1 MLEFCKEC
9 GIPLLVNHGLHWG
22 DNGTITIA
30 GSPKNRMVFFES
42 DLIDHLFETI
52 GKLIGMPIAH
62 LVIESRARETKR
74 YIERSFPPEMRHSKA
89 YKQMSGQTSDP
100 ITPEEREK
108 HLAAIKGITQTIID
122 ISRVYGYG
130 DQRPSDL
137 WDSGGDFAWRT
148 QIIRNPYS
156 LLFIAADNLASVE
169 VFEETEM
176 RVKFEKVNEDTY
188 EIEVSPGKH
197 PIALRERLRR
207 KTYDLKSGDI
217 SYEKCPVCGVP
228 LEVAMRKWNIEE
240 GTYSDPDT
248 GRRMAIFGPS
258 ALDAVLDDLESE
270 LGEVI
275 PNAVIEAQRQN
286 LKSAWSTDWWNRSA
300 SSFQHIIAIRGLG
313 NLVTFEGDKN
323 HLTLNIQNACL
334 PLPMIGTVQGLV
346 EMAYRAESSTC
357 EWEFADDGDLN
368 ITIKLK

>member
-1 MLEFCKEC
+1 MLEACSRC
-9 GIPLLVNHGLHWG
+9 GIPLLISKGLNWG
-22 DNGTITIA
+22 DNGTITLA

-42 DLIDHLFETI
+42 ELIDHLFKTI
-52 GKLIGMPIAH
+52 GNLIGMPVGH

-74 YIERSFPPEMRHSKA
+74 YVERSFPPEIRHSKA
-89 YKQMSGQTSDP
+89 YKQMSGQMSGS
-100 ITPEEREK
+100 ITPQERE
-108 HLAAIKGITQTIID
+108 HDLAAIRGITQTIID
-122 ISRVYGYG
+122 ISRAYGYG

-137 WDSGGDFAWRT
+137 WDSRGDFPWRT
-148 QIIRNPYS
+148 QIISNPYS

-176 RVKFEKVNEDTY
+176 RVKYEKIDEDTY
-188 EIEVSPGKH
+188 EIAVHPGKH
-197 PIALRERLRR
+197 PIALKERLQR
-207 KTYDLKSGDI
+207 KIYDLKSGDI
-217 SYEKCPVCGVP
+217 SYEKCPACGVP
-228 LEVAMRKWNIEE
+228 LEVAMRKWHLEE
-240 GTYSDPDT
+240 GTYTDPDT

-313 NLVTFEGDKN
+313 NLVTFEGDRN
-323 HLTLNIQNACL
+323 RLTLNIQNACL
-334 PLPMIGTVQGLV
+334 PLPMIGTVQALV
-346 EMAYRAESSTC
+346 EMAYRADSSAC